1 MRYRLRDWLIS
12 RQRYWGTPIPMVL
25 CAKDGWVPVPES
37 QLPVVLPP
45 DAPFTGKGG
54 NPLEKVASFVET
66 SCPRCGGPARR
77 ETDTMD
83 TFVDSAWYF
92 FRYLD
97 PRNSERPFDPEIARR
112 WAPVSQYV
120 GGIEH
125 AILHLLY
132 ARFFTRVLKELGF
145 VTFEEPFS
153 ALFNQGMITKLSPS
167 GHVEKMSKSRGNAV
181 SLDPLIAEKGSDAV
195 RAYILFLGPAI
206 KDAEW
211 SDEGI
216 AGPER
221 FLARLR
227 ATVERFVEQGRDAAA
242 RPAKAGSPAA
252 RVRHIAVRRVTE
264 DFEAFQFHTA
274 VARLMELSKHVADLV
289 ASPSADPGEVA
300 VSVKTLVAL
309 AHPIAPHLT
318 EELNERLGGG
328 ESLLV
333 SGWPPYDPALAVE
346 ESATVVVQIG
356 GKVRGQL
363 TMARGASEREVMEAA
378 ERQEGIARWLAGK
391 ERVKTIYVP
400 DRLLNVVVR

>member
-1 MRYRLRDWLIS
+1 
-12 RQRYWGTPIPMVL
+12 
-25 CAKDGWVPVPES
+25 VPDS

-54 NPLEKVASFVET
+54 NPLEKVPEFVDT
-66 SCPRCGGPARR
+66 TCPRCGGPARR

-83 TFVDSAWYF
+83 TFVDSSWYF
-92 FRYLD
+92 MRYLD
-97 PRNSERPFDPEIARR
+97 PTNAAMPFDPEIAKR
-112 WAPVSQYV
+112 WAPVDQYV
-120 GGIEH
+120 GGVEH

-132 ARFFTRVLKELGF
+132 ARFWTRVMKDLGF

-153 ALFNQGMITKLSPS
+153 ALFNQGMITRLSPS

-211 SDEGI
+211 NDEGI

-227 ATVERFVEQGRDAAA
+227 TVVEKLLERGIATGAA
-242 RPAKAGSPAA
+242 PSKADSAAA

-274 VARLMELSKHVADLV
+274 VARLMEFVRHVGELVSSKDAEE
-289 ASPSADPGEVA
+289 GEVA
-300 VSVKTLVAL
+300 TSVRTLVAL
-309 AHPIAPHLT
+309 SHPIAPHLT
-318 EELNERLGGG
+318 EELNERLGGT
-328 ESLLV
+328 ESLLRTP
-333 SGWPPYDPALAVE
+333 WPPFDPALAVE
-346 ESATVVVQIG
+346 ESASIAVQVN
-356 GKVRGQL
+356 GKTRGQL
-363 TMARGASEREVMEAA
+363 LVPRGASEAEVVSAA
-378 ERQEGIARWLAGK
+378 ENVESIGRWLAGK
-391 ERVKTIYVP
+391 ERVKTVWVP
-400 DRLLNVVVR
+400 DRLLNVVVK